1 MPVKMKR
8 QDEILQKFFRNK
20 TNEIR
25 TGSHGVIAPHAVL
38 RGSHREEVCRE
49 FLVEFLPRRYAVG
62 RGMVFDSIG
71 HFSRECDIVIWDDQN
86 YPRLPEKGHTLFFA
100 DSVRCVIEIKSRWS
114 SKEWTD
120 TLKKTKV
127 IRGLGPGSS
136 DLIGLADRVLLIEH
150 KVHALRMGEDLEGII
165 ISPLKIAYASI
176 FLEGGTSC
184 TTGSIEESTSDPD
197 YMLPDLTLLLEPGL
211 IVEKMAIERNDKVKG
226 WAGFRHMAD
235 DGLLAFALKLID
247 LLHDR
252 SAQTENTMIFP
263 EAFDLGLDSIPED
276 GFEYRLTRLPASVHP
291 LFFRPNNGD
300 AGD

>member
-1 MPVKMKR
+1 MS
-8 QDEILQKFFRNK
+8 ILKNFFRNK

-25 TGSHGVIAPHAVL
+25 TGSHGVIAPHSGM
-38 RGSHREEVCRE
+38 RGSHREEICRE
-49 FLVEFLPRRYAVG
+49 FLVEFLPRRYSVG

-120 TLKKTKV
+120 TLEKTKA
-127 IRGLGPGSS
+127 IRGLVPGSR

-165 ISPLKIAYASI
+165 ISPLHIACASI

-184 TTGSIEESTSDPD
+184 TTGSIEESISDPD
-197 YMLPDLTLLLEPGL
+197 FMLPDLTLLLEPGL
-211 IVEKMAIERNDKVKG
+211 IVEKMAIERNDKLNG
-226 WAGFRHMAD
+226 WAGFRHMKD
-235 DGLLAFALKLID
+235 DGLLTFALKLID

-252 SAQTENTMIFP
+252 SAQTENPMLFP
-263 EAFDLGLDSIPED
+263 ESFDLGLDIIPED
-276 GFEYRLTRLPASVHP
+276 GFEYWPTRLPASVHP
-291 LFFRPNNGD
+291 FFVRKNNDG
-300 AGD
+300 ASE